1 LPFLHRILGY
11 LAAIESNTATHVL
24 QQADSLAVALLV
36 AAATSELRERLEL
49 DATPVLTQMDE
60 KDVHILCYEIK
71 SSTAGDDAKSG
82 HVVLAWMSNAER
94 VSLRPCVAL
103 PRVIASGKQAMP
115 VTFRA

>member
-1 LPFLHRILGY
+1 M
-11 LAAIESNTATHVL
+11 
-24 QQADSLAVALLV
+24 ALLV